1 MDAVDAAANTAHREL
16 DLVLWGATGY
26 TGTLVARELAGLL
39 AAQNGSEAGARPA
52 EARTDAPAWALG
64 GRSRE
69 KLEALRRE
77 LAEIDP
83 AAAGLPLVVADALD
97 PSSLEPMVRRARVVC
112 TTVGPYERYGTPLV
126 ELCAAHGTDCCDL
139 SGEIPWMR
147 RTVDRF
153 HDAARESGARIVHG
167 CGFDSIPSD
176 LGTLLLHHR
185 LEAAGSG
192 LKRARL
198 RVRKLQGGASGGTVA
213 TAFGIIEQA
222 RRDPG
227 TRRILLDPYALSP
240 PGEREGPDRN
250 SGRRPA
256 LDPDRAM
263 WTAPFLMAMINTRVV
278 RRTNALLGYPYGR
291 DFRYDERVDAG
302 PGFRGRL
309 RAQRLAWTAG
319 GLTTAAALPPTAWL
333 LRRFVLPEPGEGP
346 SEEQRERGAFRIDLF
361 GEGRPVDRDG
371 PPPRA
376 RITVA
381 ADRDPGYGA
390 TARMLA
396 TSALELVTTRRSGE
410 AGSGGVLTP
419 AAALGLPLVE
429 RLQGAGIAFETVPDA
444 P

>member
-1 MDAVDAAANTAHREL
+1 MRAVNAAASEEHREL

-26 TGTLVARELAGLL
+26 TGTLVARELARAL
-39 AAQNGSEAGARPA
+39 ARRPVG
-52 EARTDAPAWALG
+52 RGDAPAWALG

-83 AAAGLPLVVADALD
+83 KAAGLPLVVADALD
-97 PSSLEPMVRRARVVC
+97 PASLEPTVRRARVVC
-112 TTVGPYERYGTPLV
+112 TTVGPYDRYGTPLV
-126 ELCAAHGTDCCDL
+126 ELCATHGTDCCDL

-147 RTVDRF
+147 RMVDRF

-213 TAFGIIEQA
+213 TAFEIIEQA

-227 TRRILLDPYALSP
+227 TRRILLDPYALNP

-250 SGRRPA
+250 SGRRPR
-256 LDPDRAM
+256 LDADRGI

-278 RRTNALLGYPYGR
+278 HRTNALLGYPYGR

-302 PGFRGRL
+302 PGLGGRL
-309 RAQRLAWTAG
+309 RAERLAFATGA
-319 GLTTAAALPPTAWL
+319 LTTAAALPPTAWL
-333 LRRFVLPEPGEGP
+333 LRRYVLPEPGEGP
-346 SEEQRERGAFRIDLF
+346 SAEERERGRFRIAVF
-361 GEGRPVDRDG
+361 GEGRPVDRG
-371 PPPRA
+371 EAPPRG

-396 TSALELVTTRRSGE
+396 ASALELVETRRSGE
-410 AGSGGVLTP
+410 TGSGGVLTP

-429 RLQGAGIAFETVPDA
+429 RLRSAGIVFETVPDA

>member
-1 MDAVDAAANTAHREL
+1 MEAAEHDVHRDL

-26 TGTLVARELAGLL
+26 TGTLVARELAHN
-39 AAQNGSEAGARPA
+39 AAR
-52 EARTDAPAWALG
+52 RTSDRREAPAWALG

-83 AAAGLPLVVADALD
+83 GAAELPLLVADASD
-97 PSSLEPMVRRARVVC
+97 PASLEPMVRRTRVVC
-112 TTVGPYERYGTPLV
+112 ATVGPYARHGIPLV
-126 ELCAAHGTDCCDL
+126 ELCAAHGTDYCDL
-139 SGEIPWMR
+139 SGEVVWMR
-147 RTVDRF
+147 RTADRF

-185 LEAAGSG
+185 LEAEGSG

-198 RVRKLQGGASGGTVA
+198 RVRKLRGAASGGTVA
-213 TAFGIIEQA
+213 TAFEVVSEA
-222 RRDPG
+222 RRDPEA
-227 TRRILLDPYALSP
+227 RRILLDPYALNP

-250 SGRRPA
+250 SGRRPG

-319 GLTTAAALPPTAWL
+319 SLTTAAALPPTAWL

-346 SEEQRERGAFRIDLF
+346 SEEERERGAFRIALF

-396 TSALELVTTRRSGE
+396 ASALELVATRRSRE

-429 RLQGAGIAFETVPDA
+429 RLRGAGIAFETVPET